1 MRPKAAVA
9 AAVSVVAREN
19 DHRVLNQ
26 LEMDVDERNDN
37 LSSIE
42 SRTENIQNN
51 ALQLRTNASL
61 LKKKYW
67 EKNIKLMIMI
77 SVSISILLIM
87 IIVWT
92 V

>member
-51 ALQLRTNASL
+51 ALKLRTNASL